1 MPRSFFSRSTLWI
14 NPRFQ
19 YRNLVPA
26 AFHIF
31 GITLIS
37 MSLVQVPWFVISGGV
52 CTPYLSVG
60 QFFWFGYTND
70 PIHNSAYNCING
82 TIVNLMRTIIL
93 LSFMAIIFLL
103 AGFFLDILGPK
114 NIIYRFVRRYALA
127 GTCTVFWIMAIISI
141 CYYVTI
147 LLEESLENVYPN
159 EDTAVSYGYGFYL
172 IASTGG
178 IVLIG
183 TFCTLILMQTNDSN
197 RNDERCLINRFGDSA
212 EAFDSPTPPPP
223 YSIPPPPY
231 TP

>member
-70 PIHNSAYNCING
+70 PIHNS
-82 TIVNLMRTIIL
+82 
-93 LSFMAIIFLL
+93 
-103 AGFFLDILGPK
+103 
-114 NIIYRFVRRYALA
+114 
-127 GTCTVFWIMAIISI
+127 VFWIMAIISI